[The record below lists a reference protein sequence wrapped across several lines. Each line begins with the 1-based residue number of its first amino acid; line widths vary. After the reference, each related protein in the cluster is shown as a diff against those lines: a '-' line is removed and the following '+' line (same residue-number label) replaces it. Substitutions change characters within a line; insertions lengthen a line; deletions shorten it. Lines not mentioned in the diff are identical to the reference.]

1 MEQDLRDHPED
12 REEIVFELALAHKTA
27 GDLDA
32 AERVLREVVASGGE
46 LAPFARVDLAGL
58 YLESGREELAEAELT
73 SVRRSRPPDP
83 DPYCMAAEL
92 LAAHDRDREALRWF
106 DIALVRFGDLA
117 TRAPDNPG
125 LSYVSTV
132 LWQRRDIRHRL
143 GLVPDELDEAA
154 PDTPDLS
161 AGA

>member
-12 REEIVFELALAHKTA
+12 RDEIVLELALAHRTA
-27 GDLDA
+27 GDHDA
-32 AERVLREVVASGGE
+32 AERVLREVVAGGGDIAA
-46 LAPFARVDLAGL
+46 LARVDLAEL
-58 YLESGREELAEAELT
+58 YLESGREELADEELT
-73 SVRRSRPPDP
+73 SVRKARLPDP
-83 DPYCMAAEL
+83 DPHWMAAEM

-117 TRAPDNPG
+117 TGTPDDPA

-132 LWQRRDIRHRL
+132 LWQRREIRHRL

-154 PDTPDLS
+154 PETPDLS
-161 AGA
+161 GGV